1 MVELHDLTSTTIKL
15 IRNYRVKI
23 KKKLSQH
30 FVVDSRLISELL
42 GNILRFKPKFVV
54 EVGTGLGVLTTYLA
68 SISKYVVSIELDSSL
83 AEVATKYVYEA
94 GVGSK
99 VDVVVGD
106 GVKLLRGGFRDVEL
120 VVSNVPYNVTGPLIN
135 SIIKSNC
142 RAAVLTLQKE
152 VADRLIATPGSR
164 GYSRLTVMVNTFMNV
179 ELGSLYSPK
188 SFYPKPKVSSR
199 VIVLRRVREWSDEW
213 VVFED
218 LIRCLFNQ
226 KRKLAMKVLR
236 RCIQICCD
244 ESVLNDLVRGRRVYE
259 LPIDTLL
266 NIYSLIYGRRL

>member
-1 MVELHDLTSTTIKL
+1 MVDLQDLTSTTIRL
-15 IRNYRVKI
+15 IRDYRVRI
-23 KKKLSQH
+23 KKRLSQH
-30 FVVDSRLISELL
+30 FVVDYRLVSELL
-42 GNILRFKPKFVV
+42 DAILRFKPKFVV
-54 EVGTGLGVLTTYLA
+54 EVGTGLGILTTYLA

-99 VDVVVGD
+99 VDVVIGD

-179 ELGSLYSPK
+179 ELGGLYSPK

-199 VIVLRRVREWSDEW
+199 VIVLRRVREWGDEW

-236 RCIQICCD
+236 RCVEVCD
-244 ESVLNDLVRGRRVYE
+244 ESILNDLVRGRRVYE